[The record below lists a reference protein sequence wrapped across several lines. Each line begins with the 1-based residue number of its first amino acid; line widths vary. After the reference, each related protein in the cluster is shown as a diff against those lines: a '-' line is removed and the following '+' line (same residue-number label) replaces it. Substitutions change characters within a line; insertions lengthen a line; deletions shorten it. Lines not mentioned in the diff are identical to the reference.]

1 MNNRL
6 ITIILA
12 GGLLIS
18 DRLNVKAAGS
28 TPIIIILRQSL
39 TKLISKGASNC

>member
-28 TPIIIILRQSL
+28 TPIMIILAERL
-39 TKLISKGASNC
+39 AELISNGASNC